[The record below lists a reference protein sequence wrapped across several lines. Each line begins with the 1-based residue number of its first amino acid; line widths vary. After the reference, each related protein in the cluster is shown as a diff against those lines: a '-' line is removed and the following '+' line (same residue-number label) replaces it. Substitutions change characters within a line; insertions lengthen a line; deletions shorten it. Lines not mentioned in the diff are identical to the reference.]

1 MLFRIEIL
9 LTLTIQ
15 IDLLADIDIIPII
28 DWYITIDIV
37 NTQKLDRHNNYQE
50 QNIVKELLK
59 NIKYHSDSRNW

>member
-59 NIKYHSDSRNW
+59 NIKYHTDSRNW